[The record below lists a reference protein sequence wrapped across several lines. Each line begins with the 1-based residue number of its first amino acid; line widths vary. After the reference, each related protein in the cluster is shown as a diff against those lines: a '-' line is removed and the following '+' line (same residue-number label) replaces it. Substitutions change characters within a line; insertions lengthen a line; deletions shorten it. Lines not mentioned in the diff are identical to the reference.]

1 MLSNK
6 VREIM
11 TRDIVTVGITDRI
24 SDVMKVMVAKN
35 VGCVVTMDN
44 RVPVGI
50 FTEQDV
56 LRRVM
61 NKRLDPKK
69 ATIKRIMTTPI
80 RSVREEARIV
90 VVLGKMYRGKFRHMV
105 VCGEKRAMVGLVS
118 MRRIL
123 KLAVELGHD
132 PTGTQTIGNIMSTKL
147 VTVDVSQSI
156 YDTIEAMI
164 KKDTHCVIVLSR
176 GKLKGIFTER
186 DVLRRVAIKNI
197 DTRKTPIKK
206 VMTTDP
212 ITMAHSALI
221 GEVLAQMYNND
232 FRNIPVL
239 GDHGELA
246 GIVSM
251 GDVLKYAKALDVDE
265 NVRKARKEIEE
276 HWDSVEH
283 YTPG

>member
-1 MLSNK
+1 MLTNK
-6 VREIM
+6 IREIM
-11 TRDIVTVGITDRI
+11 TRDVVTAGVTDRI
-24 SDVMKVMVAKN
+24 LDVTKLMVAKN
-35 VGCVVTMDN
+35 LGCVVIMDH

-61 NKRLDPKK
+61 NKKLDPKK
-69 ATIKRIMTTPI
+69 ATIKRVMTTPI
-80 RSVREEARIV
+80 RSVREAARIV
-90 VVLGKMYRGKFRHMV
+90 DVLGKMYRGKFRHMV
-105 VCGEKRAMVGLVS
+105 VFGEKRAMVGLVS

-132 PTGTQTIGNIMSTKL
+132 PTGTQTIGSMMSTKL

-156 YDTIEAMI
+156 YGTIEAMV

-176 GKLKGIFTER
+176 GEFKGIFTER

-221 GEVLAQMYNND
+221 EEVLAQMYNND
-232 FRNIPVL
+232 FRNIPVR

>member
-1 MLSNK
+1 
-6 VREIM
+6 M

-24 SDVMKVMVAKN
+24 SDVMKMMVAKN
-35 VGCVVTMDN
+35 VGRVVIMDN
-44 RVPVGI
+44 RVPLGI

-61 NKRLDPKK
+61 NKKLDLKK
-69 ATIKRIMTTPI
+69 VTIKRVMTTPI
-80 RSVREEARIV
+80 RSVREEAHIV
-90 VVLGKMYRGKFRHMV
+90 DVLGKMYRGKFRHMV

-132 PTGTQTIGNIMSTKL
+132 STGTRTIGSMMSTKL

-156 YDTIEAMI
+156 YDTIKTMI
-164 KKDTHCVIVLSR
+164 KKDIHCVVVLSR
-176 GKLKGIFTER
+176 GELKGIFTER
-186 DVLRRVAIKNI
+186 DVLRRVAAKNI
-197 DTRKTPIKK
+197 DARKTPIKK

-212 ITMAHSALI
+212 ITMAHSSLI
-221 GEVLAQMYNND
+221 EEVLAQMYNND
-232 FRNIPVL
+232 FRNVPVM
-239 GDHGELA
+239 GDQGELA

-265 NVRKARKEIEE
+265 NVRKTWKEIKE

>member
-24 SDVMKVMVAKN
+24 SDVMKMMVAKN
-35 VGCVVTMDN
+35 VGRVVIMDN
-44 RVPVGI
+44 RVPLGI

-61 NKRLDPKK
+61 NKKLDLKK
-69 ATIKRIMTTPI
+69 VTIKRVMTTPI
-80 RSVREEARIV
+80 RSVREEAHIV
-90 VVLGKMYRGKFRHMV
+90 DVLGKMYRGKFRHMV

-132 PTGTQTIGNIMSTKL
+132 STGTRTIGSMMSTKL

-156 YDTIEAMI
+156 YDTIKTMI
-164 KKDTHCVIVLSR
+164 KKDIHCVVVLSR
-176 GKLKGIFTER
+176 GELKGIFTER
-186 DVLRRVAIKNI
+186 DVLRRVAAKNI
-197 DTRKTPIKK
+197 DARKTPIKK

-212 ITMAHSALI
+212 ITMAHSSLI
-221 GEVLAQMYNND
+221 EEVLAQMYNND
-232 FRNIPVL
+232 FRNVPVM
-239 GDHGELA
+239 GDQGELA

-265 NVRKARKEIEE
+265 NVRKTWKEIKE

>member
-24 SDVMKVMVAKN
+24 SDVMKMMVAKN
-35 VGCVVTMDN
+35 VGRVVIMDN
-44 RVPVGI
+44 RVPLGI

-61 NKRLDPKK
+61 NKKLDLKK
-69 ATIKRIMTTPI
+69 VTIKRVMTSPI
-80 RSVREEARIV
+80 RSVREEAHIV
-90 VVLGKMYRGKFRHMV
+90 DVLGKMYRGKFRHMV

-132 PTGTQTIGNIMSTKL
+132 STGTRTIGSMMSTKL

-156 YDTIEAMI
+156 YDTIKTMI
-164 KKDTHCVIVLSR
+164 KKDIHCVVVLSR
-176 GKLKGIFTER
+176 GELKGIFTER
-186 DVLRRVAIKNI
+186 DVLRRVAAKNI
-197 DTRKTPIKK
+197 DARKTPIKK

-212 ITMAHSALI
+212 ITMAHSSLI
-221 GEVLAQMYNND
+221 EEVLAQMYNND
-232 FRNIPVL
+232 FRNVPVM
-239 GDHGELA
+239 GDQGELA

-265 NVRKARKEIEE
+265 NVRKTWKEIKE

>member
-11 TRDIVTVGITDRI
+11 TRDIVTAGITDRI

-35 VGCVVTMDN
+35 VGRVVTMDN
-44 RVPVGI
+44 HVPVGI

-56 LRRVM
+56 LRRVI
-61 NKRLDPKK
+61 NKKLDPKK
-69 ATIKRIMTTPI
+69 AIIKRVMTTPI

-90 VVLGKMYRGKFRHMV
+90 DVLGKMYRSNFRHMA

-132 PTGTQTIGNIMSTKL
+132 PIGTRTIGSIMSTKL
-147 VTVDVSQSI
+147 VSVDVSQSI
-156 YDTIEAMI
+156 YDTIETMV
-164 KKDTHCVIVLSR
+164 KKDTHCVIVLS
-176 GKLKGIFTER
+176 GGELKGIFTER

-197 DTRKTPIKK
+197 DTKKTPIKK

-212 ITMAHSALI
+212 ITMTHSAMI
-221 GEVLAQMYNND
+221 EKVLAQMYYND

-239 GDHGELA
+239 GNYGELA

-251 GDVLKYAKALDVDE
+251 GDVLKYVKALDVDE
-265 NVRKARKEIEE
+265 NVRKAWKEIAE

>member
-35 VGCVVTMDN
+35 VGRVVTMEN
-44 RVPVGI
+44 RVPLGI

-61 NKRLDPKK
+61 NKKLDIKK
-69 ATIKRIMTTPI
+69 VTIKGVMTSPI
-80 RSVREEARIV
+80 RSVREEAHIV
-90 VVLGKMYRGKFRHMV
+90 DVLGKMYRGKFRHMV

-132 PTGTQTIGNIMSTKL
+132 STGTRTIGSMMSTKL

-156 YDTIEAMI
+156 YDTIKTMI
-164 KKDTHCVIVLSR
+164 KKNIHCVVVLSR
-176 GKLKGIFTER
+176 GELKGIFTER
-186 DVLRRVAIKNI
+186 DVLRRVAAKNI
-197 DTRKTPIKK
+197 DARKTPIKK

-221 GEVLAQMYNND
+221 EEVLAQMYNND
-232 FRNIPVL
+232 FRNVPIM
-239 GDHGELA
+239 GDQGELA

-265 NVRKARKEIEE
+265 NVRKTWKEIKE

>member
-1 MLSNK
+1 
-6 VREIM
+6 M

-35 VGCVVTMDN
+35 VGRVVTMEN
-44 RVPVGI
+44 RVPLGI

-61 NKRLDPKK
+61 NKKLDIKK
-69 ATIKRIMTTPI
+69 VTIKGVMTSPI
-80 RSVREEARIV
+80 RSVREEAHIV
-90 VVLGKMYRGKFRHMV
+90 DVLGKMYRGKFRHMV

-132 PTGTQTIGNIMSTKL
+132 STGTRTIGSMMSTKL

-156 YDTIEAMI
+156 YDTIKTMI
-164 KKDTHCVIVLSR
+164 KKDIHCVVVLSR
-176 GKLKGIFTER
+176 GELKGIFTER
-186 DVLRRVAIKNI
+186 DVLRRVAAKNI
-197 DTRKTPIKK
+197 DARKTPIKK

-221 GEVLAQMYNND
+221 EEVLAQMYNND
-232 FRNIPVL
+232 FRNVPIM
-239 GDHGELA
+239 GDQGELA

-265 NVRKARKEIEE
+265 NVRKTWKEIKEY
-276 HWDSVEH
+276 WDSVEH